1 MKLSGSGYIS
11 SCVRHYSKDARPKYL
26 RIGTKALI
34 FYHPAA
40 LVLIEVAG
48 EHGRKP
54 SPPVSFFYM
63 PPVSPFP
70 HITTARSESFDLPD
84 G

>member
-1 MKLSGSGYIS
+1 M
-11 SCVRHYSKDARPKYL
+11 DAGNYL
-26 RIGTKALI
+26 LLETAGV
-34 FYHPAA
+34 AA
-40 LVLIEVAG
+40 LVLIEAAG

-54 SPPVSFFYM
+54 SPLVSSFYM
-63 PPVSPFP
+63 PHVSPFP

>member
-1 MKLSGSGYIS
+1 M
-11 SCVRHYSKDARPKYL
+11 DAGNYL
-26 RIGTKALI
+26 LLETAGA
-34 FYHPAA
+34 AA

-54 SPPVSFFYM
+54 SPPVSSFYM